1 MPGKASELATRSTRR
16 VCLQGEGRDTKGV
29 AHHQLAE
36 KERPGYLI
44 QASLKQFRPPQCR
57 NWDFQMT
64 PETLQSLLQRG
75 ETLDVE
81 FKGEE
86 HRPLQDHEFG
96 VAFCQISPTRPNGCS
111 NHWCARASL
120 FSGRPA
126 KRPGMDSARKI
137 RARPH
142 NFRACPYMEVR
153 LVYKDIALEAVQD
166 ERFQAAAKKANL
178 DLDVLFSQGTAV
190 PAQPAQPTLF
200 SSPHPND
207 ELNGHT

>member
-126 KRPGMDSARKI
+126 KRPGMDSARKYG
-137 RARPH
+137 RARITFGRARIWKFAWSTKTSH
-142 NFRACPYMEVR
+142 SKQFRTNGFKRQPRKPIWTWTCYFPKELRCRHSPLNR
-153 LVYKDIALEAVQD
+153 LCFLRRTQMM
-166 ERFQAAAKKANL
+166 N
-178 DLDVLFSQGTAV
+178 
-190 PAQPAQPTLF
+190 
-200 SSPHPND
+200 
-207 ELNGHT
+207 